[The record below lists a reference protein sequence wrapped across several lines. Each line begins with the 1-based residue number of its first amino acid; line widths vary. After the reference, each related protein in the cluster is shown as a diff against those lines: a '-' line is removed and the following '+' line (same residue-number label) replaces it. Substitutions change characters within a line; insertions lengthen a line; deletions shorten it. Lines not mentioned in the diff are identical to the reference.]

1 MVQQDL
7 VKLVKSIDD
16 GEAATLTLT
25 DSNNDHHTFQGFFKE
40 SEAPGFFFLAPPGA
54 LPQQLDRSWRG
65 FLVSCDQNGT
75 EVSFLVEI
83 VEKTSGRTVELL
95 ARQTMRFEDMRRF
108 FRVSM
113 RIPVVIRHFSDSAEK
128 PENSWQLEGESVDI
142 SQSGLL
148 ALLPAECRHEDD
160 LDIEL
165 LLDEPD
171 KRIIVGGH
179 VVRSRS
185 LRKQRWLTSFHFDDI
200 SATNRDAL
208 AKRCFAEQR
217 RQLREKGQTY

>member
-1 MVQQDL
+1 MAQQDL
-7 VKLVKSIDD
+7 VKLVKSIED

-25 DSNNDHHTFQGFFKE
+25 DSNNDHHTIQGFFKE

-54 LPQQLDRSWRG
+54 LPQHLDRSWRG
-65 FLVSCDQNGT
+65 FLVSCDQNGA
-75 EVSFLVEI
+75 EVSFVVEI

-113 RIPVVIRHFSDSAEK
+113 RIPVVIRHFADSAEK
-128 PENSWQLEGESVDI
+128 PENFWQLDGESVDI

-160 LDIEL
+160 LNIEL

-171 KRIIVGGH
+171 KRIVVGGH

-200 SATNRDAL
+200 SAADRDAL